1 MATAK
6 ARDVDAYIAGANPD
20 ARPHLEAIR
29 KIITSTVPG
38 VEESISYGVP
48 FYKFHGQLAG
58 FAVYKNHVSFGVS
71 AGVLQPRERDA
82 LEEKGYKTGVRT
94 VQIRFDQKVPT
105 ATIRQVL
112 KGQAR
117 INRARAR

>member
-20 ARPHLEAIR
+20 ARPHLEAVR
-29 KIITSTVPG
+29 KVILATIPG
-38 VEESISYGVP
+38 VEEGIGYGVP
-48 FYKFHGQLAG
+48 FYKYHGQLAG

-71 AGVLQPRERDA
+71 AGVLQPRDREA
-82 LEEKGYKTGVRT
+82 LEGKGYKTGTRT

-105 ATIRQVL
+105 ATLRQVL
-112 KGQAR
+112 KAQAR
-117 INRARAR
+117 INRAKVR

>member
-1 MATAK
+1 MATPK

-29 KIITSTVPG
+29 TIITSTVPG

-48 FYKFHGQLAG
+48 FYKCHGQLAG

-71 AGVLQPRERDA
+71 AGVLQSSDREA

-105 ATIRQVL
+105 TTIKHVL
-112 KGQAR
+112 KAQVR
-117 INRARAR
+117 INRAKAR